1 MEQDDKL
8 RSPFITEEIP
18 APFLNLLRFTPST
31 EDPAPNSDQWKGG
44 RDFSQLRK
52 EEQLYTTGLL
62 PSVSPD
68 MAGTQ
73 DAEATEGLHLETA
86 ADNPVCP
93 VIKMEEQELT
103 VLGSEGMERP
113 GKGLS
118 VVHSWGSWF
127 GAMLSWFGA
136 FPRQERLEGV
146 KEEPDE
152 AAWEG
157 QWQAFLKAV
166 PMPQA
171 AWAWSAVMEDN
182 QEGRTNP
189 EGAAEVCEQPRG
201 QAGTSLPPGSR
212 GLQALGPP
220 GTRTCGGAKRENPSE
235 DASGS
240 EAQWRHFRQFPYLE
254 AKGPREVCSQLWFLC
269 HRWLKPERHTKEQ
282 ILELV
287 TLEQF
292 VAVLPSEIQHWV
304 RGRGAETCTQAVALA
319 EDFLRRQQ
327 EAGEATSEVPGSLA
341 EAAGSFSEVDQ
352 ASPDVGERSAGGDIK
367 RESDGDASV
376 LGAKDDGWERENGG
390 EPCVVL
396 LERIRDMEENG
407 GGKEGP
413 RKKHGNGT
421 EKWKERSA
429 VCPRGEGPEF
439 TAKQRLHE
447 GKGAYPCS
455 VCVKSFP
462 CKSSLTRHQI
472 THTGENPH
480 KCSHCGEKFTRRAS
494 LIVHQRIH
502 TGEKPYKCFTC
513 GKSFSVNSTLIR
525 HQRIHTG
532 EKPYQCLGCGKSFR
546 DKSSHIRHQRIHT
559 GEKPYRCLDCGVSF
573 RDKSSRIR
581 HQRIHTGE
589 KPYKCLDCGE
599 SFSQSSSL
607 IRHRKIHT
615 GEIPYSC
622 SDHRG
627 SFHDKSN
634 IKEPHNGHLLE
645 KLDKYADCGE
655 SFSQDTFNSSYRAA
669 TLEPNSS
676 HSPC

>member
-1 MEQDDKL
+1 
-8 RSPFITEEIP
+8 
-18 APFLNLLRFTPST
+18 
-31 EDPAPNSDQWKGG
+31 
-44 RDFSQLRK
+44 
-52 EEQLYTTGLL
+52 
-62 PSVSPD
+62 
-68 MAGTQ
+68 MADAQ
-73 DAEATEGLHLETA
+73 DAEATKGLHLEA
-86 ADNPVCP
+86 AANNPMCP
-93 VIKMEEQELT
+93 VIKMEEQEPT

-113 GKGLS
+113 RKGLS
-118 VVHSWGSWF
+118 VVHSRGSWF
-127 GAMLSWFGA
+127 GAMLSRVGA

-157 QWQAFLKAV
+157 QWQAFLKALQ
-166 PMPQA
+166 MPQA
-171 AWAWSAVMEDN
+171 AWAWSVVMEDN

-189 EGAAEVCEQPRG
+189 EGAAEVCEQPEG
-201 QAGTSLPPGSR
+201 QPGTSLPPGSR
-212 GLQALGPP
+212 GLQALGSPE
-220 GTRTCGGAKRENPSE
+220 TRTCGGAKRENPSE
-235 DASGS
+235 EASGS
-240 EAQWRHFRQFPYLE
+240 EAQRRHFRQFPYLE

-292 VAVLPSEIQHWV
+292 VAVLPSEIQDWV
-304 RGRGAETCTQAVALA
+304 RGRRAETCTQAVALA

-327 EAGEATSEVPGSLA
+327 EAGEATWEVPGSLA
-341 EAAGSFSEVDQ
+341 EAAASFSEADQ
-352 ASPDVGERSAGGDIK
+352 TSPDAGERSAGGDASVL
-367 RESDGDASV
+367 ESDGDASV
-376 LGAKDDGWERENGG
+376 LDDGWERENGG

-396 LERIRDMEENG
+396 LERIRDMEENV
-407 GGKEGP
+407 GGKEGL
-413 RKKHGNGT
+413 RKKRGNGT

-429 VCPRGEGPEF
+429 VCPRGKGPEF

-447 GKGAYPCS
+447 GKGGYPCS

-532 EKPYQCLGCGKSFR
+532 EKPYRCFDCGESFSQRTILISHQRIHTGEKPYQCLGCGESFR

-559 GEKPYRCLDCGVSF
+559 GEKPYKCSDCGISF

-607 IRHRKIHT
+607 TRHRKIHT
-615 GEIPYSC
+615 GEILYPC
-622 SDHRG
+622 SDRRG

-645 KLDKYADCGE
+645 RRDKYADCGE
-655 SFSQDTFNSSYRAA
+655 SFSQDTFQ
-669 TLEPNSS
+669 LGLQSS
-676 HSPC
+676 HSGAK